1 MKGPF
6 ATYPVAGR
14 VPLITLTAA
23 AALLGGCAGTYESAV
38 RYDIDAVRAQHDW
51 SVDTGGNGTRPSR
64 AQADSLSTGI
74 SAYVALALQNNPEI
88 RAAFERWQASVHR
101 ISRAR
106 RLPEPTVGFGYFIQS
121 VETRVGPQ
129 QARISLQQAFPWP
142 TKLTAGADA
151 ASAQA
156 RSIQRRF
163 EAQSLMITQRVATA
177 YWSLWQIRS
186 TRSIHQQHLEV
197 VRGLSESV
205 RARISTGTAML
216 ADLQQIDL
224 TAARLED
231 NIRGMDEAERVA
243 EAQLRAAIGVRGDLV
258 VPTDQP
264 PSDPVSPSEG
274 VEALAAAAQ
283 EHPMITSL
291 GFMAEAAESSARAE
305 AADRY
310 PSFTVGADWIITGDA
325 AMPGVAD
332 SGKDAVIVGAGIRIP
347 LWQGSYSD
355 SIAAA
360 RADAR
365 AQRADQR
372 ALADRAAA
380 ELTTS
385 LSNVEDAVRR
395 AALYRGTLVP
405 QAESAYD
412 SVLGAYTVGRG
423 TVAQTLLAQ
432 RDLLELRVELDRAR
446 ADYERAWARLEEIT
460 GREVRR
466 TPVAPEGAST
476 AEVTDE

>member
-1 MKGPF
+1 MLYLF
-6 ATYPVAGR
+6 ATRAA
-14 VPLITLTAA
+14 LIGLTACA
-23 AALLGGCAGTYESAV
+23 AVALFGGCAGTYESAV
-38 RYDIDAVRAQHDW
+38 RHDIDTVRARHDW
-51 SVDTGGNGTRPSR
+51 PVDTSGSGTALSR
-64 AQADSLSTGI
+64 TQADSLSTGVR
-74 SAYVALALQNNPEI
+74 AYVALALQNNPEI

-106 RLPEPTVGFGYFIQS
+106 RLPEPTLGFGYFIQS

-163 EAQSLMITQRVATA
+163 EAQSLMIAQRVATA

-243 EAQLRAAIGVRGDLV
+243 EAQLRAAIGVQGDLV

-264 PSDPVSPSEG
+264 PSDPASPSESRE
-274 VEALAAAAQ
+274 VLVAAAQ
-283 EHPMITSL
+283 DHPMITSL
-291 GFMAEAAESSARAE
+291 GFMAAAAESSARAE

-325 AMPGVAD
+325 VMPGVAD
-332 SGKDAVIVGAGIRIP
+332 SG
-347 LWQGSYSD
+347 
-355 SIAAA
+355 
-360 RADAR
+360 
-365 AQRADQR
+365 
-372 ALADRAAA
+372 
-380 ELTTS
+380 
-385 LSNVEDAVRR
+385 
-395 AALYRGTLVP
+395 
-405 QAESAYD
+405 
-412 SVLGAYTVGRG
+412 
-423 TVAQTLLAQ
+423 
-432 RDLLELRVELDRAR
+432 
-446 ADYERAWARLEEIT
+446 
-460 GREVRR
+460 
-466 TPVAPEGAST
+466 
-476 AEVTDE
+476 